1 MRKIVLTSRIRRRA
15 RRELRSQRRRAF
27 KAYGNCNKASLLNSY
42 ARWYF

>member
-1 MRKIVLTSRIRRRA
+1 MRKIVLTNRIRRRA

-27 KAYGNCNKASLLNSY
+27 EAYGHCNKASLLNSY